1 MSNWDLWNSKH
12 PGDMIVAILA
22 SGSGS
27 NAAALMNHFSNT
39 EGVDIVFVGSN
50 RSGAGVLEKASQA
63 GVASLHFSREELVS
77 GALLMKLETL
87 EVDWVLLAGFLLKI
101 PGEFCRAFENRI
113 LNIHPSLL
121 PKFGGDG
128 MFGMNV
134 HRAVFEAEEK
144 ESGITIHYVNE
155 RYDEGAIVF
164 QGRIDVSELNSAEE
178 IASEILKLEHEYYPR
193 VAREIILDS
202 QRNTK

>member
-1 MSNWDLWNSKH
+1 MR
-12 PGDMIVAILA
+12 VAILA

-39 EGVDIVFVGSN
+39 EGIDVVLVCSN
-50 RSGAGVLEKASQA
+50 RSSAGVLEKANQA
-63 GVASLHFSREELVS
+63 GVASLHFSREELDS
-77 GALLMKLETL
+77 GELLKKLETL
-87 EVDWVLLAGFLLKI
+87 KVDWVLLAGFLLKI
-101 PGEFCRAFENRI
+101 PGEYCRSFENKI

-121 PKFGGDG
+121 PKFGGKG
-128 MFGMNV
+128 MFGMRV

-144 ESGITIHYVNE
+144 ESGMTIHYVNE

-164 QGRIDVSELNSAEE
+164 QGRIDVSELKSAEE
-178 IASEILKLEHEYYPR
+178 IASEVLKLEHEYYPR

-202 QRNTK
+202 ERNIK

>member
-1 MSNWDLWNSKH
+1 MR
-12 PGDMIVAILA
+12 VAILA

-39 EGVDIVFVGSN
+39 EGIDVVLVASN
-50 RSGAGVLEKASQA
+50 RSSAGVLEKANQA
-63 GVASLHFSREELVS
+63 GVVSLHFSREELDS
-77 GALLMKLETL
+77 GELLKKLETL
-87 EVDWVLLAGFLLKI
+87 KVDWVLLAGFLLKI
-101 PGEFCRAFENRI
+101 PVDFCRAFENKI

-121 PKFGGDG
+121 PKFGGKG

-134 HRAVFEAEEK
+134 HTAVFEAEEK
-144 ESGITIHYVNE
+144 ESGMTIHYVNE

-164 QGRIDVSELNSAEE
+164 QGRIDVSEFKSAEE
-178 IASEILKLEHEYYPR
+178 IASEVLKLEHEYYPR

-202 QRNTK
+202 ERNIK

>member
-1 MSNWDLWNSKH
+1 MR
-12 PGDMIVAILA
+12 VAILA

-39 EGVDIVFVGSN
+39 EGIDVVLVGSN
-50 RSGAGVLEKASQA
+50 RSSAGVLEKANQA
-63 GVASLHFSREELVS
+63 GVASLHFSREELGS
-77 GALLMKLETL
+77 GEFLKKLEIL
-87 EVDWVLLAGFLLKI
+87 KVDWVLLAGFLLKI
-101 PGEFCRAFENRI
+101 PKEFCRAFENKI

-121 PKFGGDG
+121 PKFGGVG

-144 ESGITIHYVNE
+144 ESGMTIHYVNE
-155 RYDEGAIVF
+155 HYDEGSIVF
-164 QGRIDVSELNSAEE
+164 QGRIDVSELKSAEE
-178 IASEILKLEHEYYPR
+178 IASEVLKLEHEYYPR

-202 QRNTK
+202 ERNIK

>member
-1 MSNWDLWNSKH
+1 MR
-12 PGDMIVAILA
+12 VAILA

-39 EGVDIVFVGSN
+39 EGIDVVLVASN
-50 RSGAGVLEKASQA
+50 RSSAGVLEKANQA
-63 GVASLHFSREELVS
+63 VVASLHFSREELGS
-77 GALLMKLETL
+77 GELLKKLETL
-87 EVDWVLLAGFLLKI
+87 KVDWVLLAGFLLRI
-101 PGEFCRAFENRI
+101 PVEFCRAFENKI

-121 PKFGGDG
+121 PKFGGEG
-128 MFGMNV
+128 MYGMHV

-144 ESGITIHYVNE
+144 ESGMTIHYVNE

-164 QGRIDVSELNSAEE
+164 QGRIDVSEFKSAEE
-178 IASEILKLEHEYYPR
+178 IASEVLKLEHEYYPR

-202 QRNTK
+202 ERNIK

>member
-1 MSNWDLWNSKH
+1 MR
-12 PGDMIVAILA
+12 VAILA

-39 EGVDIVFVGSN
+39 EGIDVVLVGSN
-50 RSGAGVLEKASQA
+50 RSSSGVLEKANQA
-63 GVASLHFSREELVS
+63 GVASLHFSREELDS
-77 GALLMKLETL
+77 GELLKKLETL
-87 EVDWVLLAGFLLKI
+87 KVDWVLLAGFLLKI
-101 PGEFCRAFENRI
+101 PKEFCRAFENKI

-121 PKFGGDG
+121 PKFGGEG
-128 MFGMNV
+128 MYGMNV

-144 ESGITIHYVNE
+144 ESGMTIHYVNE

-164 QGRIDVSELNSAEE
+164 QGRIDVSELKSAEE
-178 IASEILKLEHEYYPR
+178 IASEVLKLEHEYYPR

-202 QRNTK
+202 ERNIK

>member
-1 MSNWDLWNSKH
+1 MR
-12 PGDMIVAILA
+12 VAILA

-39 EGVDIVFVGSN
+39 EGIDVVLVGSN
-50 RSGAGVLEKASQA
+50 RSSAGVLEKANQA
-63 GVASLHFSREELVS
+63 GVASLHFSREELGS
-77 GALLMKLETL
+77 GELLKKLETL
-87 EVDWVLLAGFLLKI
+87 KVDWVLLAGFLLKI
-101 PGEFCRAFENRI
+101 PKEFCRAFENKI

-121 PKFGGDG
+121 PKFGGVG

-144 ESGITIHYVNE
+144 ESGMTIHYVNE
-155 RYDEGAIVF
+155 HYDEGSIVF
-164 QGRIDVSELNSAEE
+164 QGRIDVSELKSAEE
-178 IASEILKLEHEYYPR
+178 IASEVLKLEHEYYPR

-202 QRNTK
+202 ERNIK